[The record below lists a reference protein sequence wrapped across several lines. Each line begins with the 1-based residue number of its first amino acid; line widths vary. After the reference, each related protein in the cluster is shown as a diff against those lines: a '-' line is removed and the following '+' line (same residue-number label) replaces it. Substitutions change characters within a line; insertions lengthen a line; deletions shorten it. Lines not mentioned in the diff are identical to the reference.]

1 MEVESFP
8 VLRTIFEWRTAYE
21 KRHTLLKKIN
31 AHTPTRKKEKPQQ
44 IEKQQQH
51 HHIIINQL
59 SAASNMKR
67 YSIAPTSS
75 RRKSAIDATLPESNL
90 PARQILEQLDQD
102 TTFVLQE
109 IDKNI
114 SRANT
119 VINDK
124 IKPMIQEYAFQSWKV
139 WENTGFWKHFFEQ
152 SANVELDSY
161 VEPIN
166 EVNPQNNFLL
176 LNEIEK
182 NKQKG
187 RYEDSR
193 GSNKVNQANNDEN
206 NDIDNDEKEEPEI
219 AFKKPNL
226 RRLVAD
232 GNTPTWSTEHTKPS
246 MKSIQLSPP
255 KRMQTTNFTGGLARE
270 NTKLTDSITLEPPA
284 LSAETRA
291 VTSLPHSRHYQNQH
305 QRLQSRDSPIKI
317 HTIRQSLDT
326 YHRVSISPKKLKTPI
341 RSTRTSRIESIL
353 NSSPILP
360 EPPVLQSE
368 IGSETPKYMSS
379 SSPMKKQQQQQRES
393 LNFQSDNDQQQGLQ
407 RFPNTPKYSRLSG
420 SSVNSLLSNK
430 SNLSDDEDDH
440 INPPPQLDSDNH
452 GVVIDNSDTNNN
464 NGDSSDD
471 LAALP
476 VPELNTIDFKDKNS
490 NNNNKR
496 SIQSTPRSSEKKRRS
511 INTKN
516 TNNNNTSAA
525 ATAVVVDDDD
535 DRENVFLDHSYKKTP
550 DNQQSNNST
559 RFFSTGGSNNENHT
573 ETQDNSKSFSQIY
586 DEAISKIRGKKTTSQ
601 SNDQNGDEDGDVV
614 MSLDMTV
621 TKDLTGEPTKDLSKD
636 LTENST
642 TDLGPFRERWKK
654 LTRK

>member
-1 MEVESFP
+1 
-8 VLRTIFEWRTAYE
+8 
-21 KRHTLLKKIN
+21 
-31 AHTPTRKKEKPQQ
+31 
-44 IEKQQQH
+44 
-51 HHIIINQL
+51 
-59 SAASNMKR
+59 MKR

-75 RRKSAIDATLPESNL
+75 RRKSAIDATLPETNL

-124 IKPMIQEYAFQSWKV
+124 IKPMIQEYALQSWKV

-182 NKQKG
+182 NKQNG
-187 RYEDSR
+187 RFDDS
-193 GSNKVNQANNDEN
+193 GMTNKTNQGNNEN
-206 NDIDNDEKEEPEI
+206 NDIEDDLEDKEEPEI

-226 RRLVAD
+226 RQLVAD

-255 KRMQTTNFTGGLARE
+255 KRMNPNNFTGGQVRE

-291 VTSLPHSRHYQNQH
+291 ITSSPHNRHNQH
-305 QRLQSRDSPIKI
+305 RLQSRESPIKI

-360 EPPVLQSE
+360 EPPILQSE

-379 SSPMKKQQQQQRES
+379 SSPRKEQQQQQQQKQKKRES
-393 LNFQSDNDQQQGLQ
+393 LNLHSDNDQQQQQLQ

-430 SNLSDDEDDH
+430 SNLSDDDEDDH
-440 INPPPQLDSDNH
+440 INPPPQLDSHNH
-452 GVVIDNSDTNNN
+452 GVVIDNSDNNH
-464 NGDSSDD
+464 GGDAEDSSDD
-471 LAALP
+471 LESLP
-476 VPELNTIDFKDKNS
+476 VPELNTIDLKDKNNNN

-496 SIQSTPRSSEKKRRS
+496 SIQSTPRSNEKKRR
-511 INTKN
+511 T
-516 TNNNNTSAA
+516 TNNNNNNSN
-525 ATAVVVDDDD
+525 DDDD
-535 DRENVFLDHSYKKTP
+535 DMENVFLDHSNKKTP
-550 DNQQSNNST
+550 DNQPSNNST
-559 RFFSTGGSNNENHT
+559 TRYFSTGGNNNSDNNADNDNDNHT

-586 DEAISKIRGKKTTSQ
+586 DEAISKIRGKKSTIK
-601 SNDQNGDEDGDVV
+601 NDGNRDEDMI
-614 MSLDMTV
+614 MSLDMTM
-621 TKDLTGEPTKDLSKD
+621 TKDLTSGEYTKDLSKD

-642 TDLGPFRERWKK
+642 TDLGPFKERWKK